1 MDHKDKYIFRGIL
14 TNFLKDYFSYKFS
27 YFPSPYYLNLK
38 NIESLKNNKDFKK
51 VILFAMI
58 FQTNQ
63 QRLVTF
69 IDFEHYFVLLNKL
82 SKLNLNKKD
91 LRKGS
96 ICTGSYSINKNN
108 ILLLEEIT
116 SVRTIDEQ

>member
-38 NIESLKNNKDFKK
+38 NILSLKNNKDFKK

-58 FQTNQ
+58 FQTKQ

-69 IDFEHYFVLLNKL
+69 IDFEHYFFLLNKL

>member
-1 MDHKDKYIFRGIL
+1 M
-14 TNFLKDYFSYKFS
+14 
-27 YFPSPYYLNLK
+27 
-38 NIESLKNNKDFKK
+38 
-51 VILFAMI
+51 ILFAMI
-58 FQTNQ
+58 FQTKQ

-116 SVRTIDEQ
+116 SVRTTDEQ

>member
-38 NIESLKNNKDFKK
+38 NIESLQNNKDFKK

-58 FQTNQ
+58 FQTKQ